1 MCKICVFAGTAEG
14 RDLVS
19 LLTDRDVRVTA
30 CVATEYG
37 ASLLPPS
44 PRLTVSAKRLERAEM
59 EALFARERFD
69 LVADATHPYAPA
81 VTENVAAAC
90 EATGTAYLR
99 ILRDPSRD
107 AADGVVVPDARAAAE
122 FLAGTEG
129 NVLLTTGSKDL
140 SVFAAIPNAPDRLYA
155 RVLPLEDSLAA
166 CRNAGLSGPHIL
178 AMQGPFSRE
187 MNTATL
193 RAVGARWL
201 VTKESGAAGGFEE
214 KAEAARETGA
224 GLVVIGRPDQRPG
237 LPYARAAEEICRRF
251 GLKREA
257 FVTLAGIGPGGA
269 GSATV
274 DVRRAVSEADCLI
287 GAGRML
293 EFAPAGKPVFE
304 AIAPEAIAAIISEH
318 TEYTRFAVLLAG
330 DTGFFSGAK
339 RLLPLLRDCRTQVLP
354 GVSSLSCLA
363 ARLGVSYEDVVP
375 VSLHGRDLDAAAAVR
390 ANRRVFFL
398 TGGKNDAAA
407 VLRSLAEAGLGH
419 VRITVGERLSY
430 PDERITAGTAEALQD
445 GVFVPLSVILA
456 ENADP
461 EPPFLPGLPDEAFSR
476 GGEDGAA
483 VPMTKSEVRAVS
495 LSKLRPAEDGVLWDV
510 GAGTGSVSVEL
521 ARLCPRGRVYAVE
534 KKDAALSLLEENRRR
549 FGAGN
554 LEIVPGIAPEAC
566 EALPAPTHVFVG
578 GASGNL
584 RGILELALR
593 KNPLVRIVV
602 TAVTL
607 ETAAEMTELLKIL
620 PLASSETVLLQAARA
635 RKAGPYHLMAGQ
647 NPVWIFTL
655 SGAAEAP

>member
-19 LLTDRDVRVTA
+19 LLTDRGVAVTA

-37 ASLLPPS
+37 ASLLPSS
-44 PRLTVSAKRLERAEM
+44 PLLTVSAKRLNEEEM
-59 EALFARERFD
+59 EELFRQERFD

-90 EATGTAYLR
+90 AETGTEYLR
-99 ILRDPSRD
+99 ILRDASRD
-107 AADGVVVPDARAAAE
+107 ASDGIVVPDAKAAAE

-140 SVFAAIPNAPDRLYA
+140 PVFAAVPGASERLYA
-155 RVLPLEDSLAA
+155 RVLPLEDSIAA
-166 CRNAGLSGPHIL
+166 CRAAGLSGAHIL

-187 MNTATL
+187 MNEATL
-193 RAVGARWL
+193 RAVSARWL
-201 VTKESGAAGGFEE
+201 VTKESGSAGGFEE

-237 LPYARAAEEICRRF
+237 LGYSKAAEEICRRF

-257 FVTLAGIGPGGA
+257 FVALAGIGPGGA
-269 GSATV
+269 GTATE
-274 DVRRAVSEADCLI
+274 DVRRAVAEADCLI

-293 EFAPAGKPVFE
+293 DFAPPGKPVFE
-304 AIAPEAIAAIISEH
+304 AIAPEAVAGYISEH

-330 DTGFFSGAK
+330 DTGFYSGAR
-339 RLLPLLRDCRTQVLP
+339 RLLPMLADCRVEILP
-354 GVSSLSCLA
+354 GVSSLSFFA
-363 ARLGVSYEDVVP
+363 AKLGTSWEDVVP

-390 ANRRVFFL
+390 AHRRVFLL
-398 TGGKNDAAA
+398 TGGKNDVSS
-407 VLRSLAEAGLGH
+407 VLRALDGAGLGD
-419 VRITVGERLSY
+419 VRVSVGERLSY
-430 PDERITAGTAEALQD
+430 PDEKITSGAAKDLMAGTYA
-445 GVFVPLSVILA
+445 PLSVILA
-456 ENADP
+456 ENPDP
-461 EPPFLPGLPDEAFSR
+461 EPAFLPGLPDEAFTR
-476 GGEDGAA
+476 GGEDGAV

-495 LSKLRPAEDGVLWDV
+495 LSKLRPTEDAVSWDV

-521 ARLCPRGRVYAVE
+521 ARLSPRGRVYAVE
-534 KKDAALSLLEENRRR
+534 KKEAALALLEENRRR

-554 LEIVPGIAPEAC
+554 LEIVPGTAPEAC
-566 EALPAPTHVFVG
+566 QALPAPTHVFVG

-584 RGILELALR
+584 RGILELALQ
-593 KNPLVRIVV
+593 KNPRARIVV

-607 ETAAEMTELLKIL
+607 ETAAEVTGLLKVL
-620 PLASSETVLLQAARA
+620 PLASSETVLLQAARD

-655 SGAAEAP
+655 AGGTEGS

>member
-19 LLTDRDVRVTA
+19 LLTDRGVAVTA

-37 ASLLPPS
+37 ASLLPSS
-44 PRLTVSAKRLERAEM
+44 PLLTVSAKRLNEEEM
-59 EALFARERFD
+59 EALFRQERFD

-90 EATGTAYLR
+90 AETGTEYLR
-99 ILRDPSRD
+99 ILRDASRD
-107 AADGVVVPDARAAAE
+107 ASDGIVVPDAKAAAE

-140 SVFAAIPNAPDRLYA
+140 PVFAAVPGASERLYA
-155 RVLPLEDSLAA
+155 RVLPLEDSIAA
-166 CRNAGLSGPHIL
+166 CRAAGLSGAHIL

-187 MNTATL
+187 MNEATL
-193 RAVGARWL
+193 RAVSARWL
-201 VTKESGAAGGFEE
+201 VTKESGSAGGFEE

-237 LPYARAAEEICRRF
+237 LGYSKAAEEICRRF

-257 FVTLAGIGPGGA
+257 FVALAGIGPGGA
-269 GSATV
+269 GTATE

-293 EFAPAGKPVFE
+293 DFAPPGKPVFE
-304 AIAPEAIAAIISEH
+304 AIAPEAVAGYISEH

-330 DTGFFSGAK
+330 DTGFYSGAK
-339 RLLPLLRDCRTQVLP
+339 RLLPMLADCRVEILP
-354 GVSSLSCLA
+354 GVSSLSFFA
-363 ARLGVSYEDVVP
+363 AKLGTSWEDVVP

-390 ANRRVFFL
+390 AHRRVFLL
-398 TGGKNDAAA
+398 TGGKNDVSS
-407 VLRSLAEAGLGH
+407 VLRTLDGAGLGD
-419 VRITVGERLSY
+419 VRVSVGERLSY
-430 PDERITAGTAEALQD
+430 PDEKITSGAAKDLIAGTYA
-445 GVFVPLSVILA
+445 PLSVILA
-456 ENADP
+456 ENPDP
-461 EPPFLPGLPDEAFSR
+461 EPAFLPGLPDEAFTR
-476 GGEDGAA
+476 GGEDGAV

-495 LSKLRPAEDGVLWDV
+495 LSKLRPTEDAVSWDV

-521 ARLCPRGRVYAVE
+521 ARLSPRGRVYAVE
-534 KKDAALSLLEENRRR
+534 KKEAALALLEENRRR

-554 LEIVPGIAPEAC
+554 LEIVPGTAPEAC
-566 EALPAPTHVFVG
+566 QALPAPTHVFVG

-584 RGILELALR
+584 RGILELALQ
-593 KNPLVRIVV
+593 KNPRARIVV

-607 ETAAEMTELLKIL
+607 ETAAEVTGLLKVL
-620 PLASSETVLLQAARA
+620 PLASSETVLLQAARD

-655 SGAAEAP
+655 AGGTEGS

>member
-19 LLTDRDVRVTA
+19 LLTDRGVAVTA

-37 ASLLPPS
+37 ASLLPSS
-44 PRLTVSAKRLERAEM
+44 PLLTVSAKRLNEEEM
-59 EALFARERFD
+59 EALFRQERFD

-90 EATGTAYLR
+90 AETGTEYLR
-99 ILRDPSRD
+99 ILRETSRD
-107 AADGVVVPDARAAAE
+107 ASDGIVVPDAKAAAE

-140 SVFAAIPNAPDRLYA
+140 PVFAAVPGASERLYA
-155 RVLPLEDSLAA
+155 RVLPLEDSIAA
-166 CRNAGLSGPHIL
+166 CRAAGLSGAHIL

-187 MNTATL
+187 MNEATL
-193 RAVGARWL
+193 RAVSARWL
-201 VTKESGAAGGFEE
+201 VTKESGSAGGFEE
-214 KAEAARETGA
+214 KAEAAREAGA

-237 LPYARAAEEICRRF
+237 LGYSKAAEEICRRF

-257 FVTLAGIGPGGA
+257 FVALAGIGPGGA
-269 GSATV
+269 GTATE

-293 EFAPAGKPVFE
+293 DFAPPGKPVFE
-304 AIAPEAIAAIISEH
+304 AIAPEAVAGYISEH

-330 DTGFFSGAK
+330 DTGFYSGAR
-339 RLLPLLRDCRTQVLP
+339 RLLPMLADCRVEILP
-354 GVSSLSCLA
+354 GVSSLSFFA
-363 ARLGVSYEDVVP
+363 AKLGTSWEDVVP

-390 ANRRVFFL
+390 AHRRVFLL
-398 TGGKNDAAA
+398 TGGKNDVSS
-407 VLRSLAEAGLGH
+407 VLRALDGAGLGD
-419 VRITVGERLSY
+419 VRVSVGERLSY
-430 PDERITAGTAEALQD
+430 PDEKITSGAAKDLMAGTYA
-445 GVFVPLSVILA
+445 PLSVILA
-456 ENADP
+456 ENPDP
-461 EPPFLPGLPDEAFSR
+461 EPAFLPGLPDEAFTR
-476 GGEDGAA
+476 GGEDGAV

-495 LSKLRPAEDGVLWDV
+495 LSKLRPTEDAVSWDV

-521 ARLCPRGRVYAVE
+521 ARLSPRGRVYAVE
-534 KKDAALSLLEENRRR
+534 KKEAALALLEENRRR

-554 LEIVPGIAPEAC
+554 LEIVPGTAPEAC
-566 EALPAPTHVFVG
+566 QALPAPTHVFVG

-584 RGILELALR
+584 RGILELALQ
-593 KNPLVRIVV
+593 KNPRARIVV

-607 ETAAEMTELLKIL
+607 ETAAEVTGLLKVL
-620 PLASSETVLLQAARA
+620 PLASSETVLLQAARD

-655 SGAAEAP
+655 AGGTEGS

>member
-19 LLTDRDVRVTA
+19 LLTDRGVRVTA

-37 ASLLPPS
+37 ASLLPSS
-44 PRLTVSAKRLERAEM
+44 PLLTVSAKRLDREEM
-59 EALFARERFD
+59 ESLFARERFD

-90 EATGTAYLR
+90 EKTGTAYLR

-107 AADGVVVPDARAAAE
+107 ASDGVVVPDAKAAAD

-129 NVLLTTGSKDL
+129 NVLLTTGSKEL
-140 SVFAAIPNAPDRLYA
+140 AVFAAVPRAGERLYA
-155 RVLPLEDSLAA
+155 RVLPLEDSVAA
-166 CRNAGLSGPHIL
+166 CRSAGLTGPHIL

-187 MNTATL
+187 MNEAML
-193 RAVGARWL
+193 RAVSARWL

-214 KAEAARETGA
+214 KVEAARRAGA

-237 LPYARAAEEICRRF
+237 LPYSRGAEEICRRF
-251 GLKREA
+251 GLRREA
-257 FVTLAGIGPGGA
+257 VVTLAGIGPGGP
-269 GSATV
+269 GSATG
-274 DVRRAVSEADCLI
+274 DVRRAVAEADCLI

-293 EFAPAGKPVFE
+293 DFAPAGKPVFE
-304 AIAPEAIAAIISEH
+304 AIAPEAVAGYIAEH
-318 TEYTRFAVLLAG
+318 TEFTRFAVLLAG

-339 RLLPLLRDCRTQVLP
+339 RLLPLLSDCRTTVLP

-375 VSLHGRDLDAAAAVR
+375 VSLHGRDLDAAAALR

-398 TGGKNDAAA
+398 TGGTNDVSS
-407 VLRSLAEAGLGH
+407 VLRSLDEAGLGG
-419 VRITVGERLSY
+419 VRVCVGERLSY
-430 PDERITAGTAEALQD
+430 PDEKITCGTAGELASGTYA
-445 GVFVPLSVILA
+445 PLSVILA
-456 ENADP
+456 ENSDASSA
-461 EPPFLPGLPDEAFSR
+461 FLPGLPDEAFLR
-476 GGEDGAA
+476 GGEEGAP

-495 LSKLRPAEDGVLWDV
+495 LSKLRPPEDAVAWDV

-521 ARLCPRGRVYAVE
+521 SRLCPRGKVYAVE

-554 LEIVPGIAPEAC
+554 LVIVPGAAPEAC
-566 EALPAPTHVFVG
+566 EDLPAPTHVFVG

-584 RGILELALR
+584 RGILELALK
-593 KNPLVRIVV
+593 KNPRARIVV

-607 ETAAEMTELLKIL
+607 ETVSEVSGLLGAL
-620 PLASSETVLLQAARA
+620 PLAGSEAVLLQVARD
-635 RKAGPYHLMAGQ
+635 RKAGLYHLMTGQ

-655 SGAAEAP
+655 AGGTEAP